1 MEECEV
7 IDPRVKEKET
17 IISRAAVRDM
27 EEEPVESVEQ
37 WRSTTVGLALMEDEE
52 QDEKEDQ

>member
-7 IDPRVKEKET
+7 IDPRVIEKET
-17 IISRAAVRDM
+17 IIARAAVRDT

-37 WRSTTVGLALMEDEE
+37 WRSTIVGLALREDEE

>member
-1 MEECEV
+1 MEEYEV
-7 IDPRVKEKET
+7 IDSRVKEKET
-17 IISRAAVRDM
+17 IIARAAVRDM

-37 WRSTTVGLALMEDEE
+37 WRSTTVGLASREDEE